1 MTNFHANACKYAWIF
16 PAFHSFSHTHCK
28 TRVIGVVLRFRRC
41 AVFIFRIAYF
51 QAPLIAAPS
60 VFRVL
65 PGHLW
70 WRFASA
76 DSHFARVPLHCHL
89 VCSEGQVS
97 IFAKQNIFLSCQVW
111 KLSSSVALLIAV
123 FHWSGSKGPGK
134 KAGPNQ
140 SEVVKIVDKTF
151 SIPSASRME
160 IWRQSGS
167 RKAALTSKDNRVW
180 RTNSTLIGDWKH

>member
-1 MTNFHANACKYAWIF
+1 MPTPVNMHGFSCFSLLF
-16 PAFHSFSHTHCK
+16 PYTLQNEGNWGRSSFSSLCCVYFSHC
-28 TRVIGVVLRFRRC
+28 I
-41 AVFIFRIAYF
+41 
-51 QAPLIAAPS
+51 
-60 VFRVL
+60 L
-65 PGHLW
+65 PGASDCCSFRLQGPSWPFMMTFCFGWLAFRTSATALPSCLLW
-70 WRFASA
+70 
-76 DSHFARVPLHCHL
+76 
-89 VCSEGQVS
+89 GQVS